1 MSEKRYLFA
10 FVAPYRVEDPTALQ
24 RRTALRLAHTQRLM
38 GLLEDGTIRESHKY
52 PTPRRK

>member
-10 FVAPYRVEDPTALQ
+10 FVGPYRLEDPTALQ
-24 RRTALRLAHTQRLM
+24 RRTEHRPAHTQRLM
-38 GLLEDGTIRESHKY
+38 GLLEDGTIRESHML